1 MKKST
6 VPAADD
12 RLPLYQRVRDDMLAR
27 ISSGEWQTT
36 AAIPTEGEL
45 TKHYGVAMG
54 TLRKAIDTLVADG
67 MLERS
72 QGRGTFIRR
81 PSFDASLFRFF
92 RHQMR
97 GGKHQVPRSR
107 ILNRTLTTPPVAVAA
122 ALHLLKKS
130 QAIRI
135 DRLRLVDDKPVLLEE
150 IWLPQTEFAALMKIA
165 PADFPDLLYPLYE
178 TLCGKVIASA
188 EETLTVD
195 SAGSHDAELMGIQA
209 GQPVVVI
216 ERLALGFDRHPLEW
230 CRSRGPAEDFRY
242 QVEIR

>member
-6 VPAADD
+6 FPATDD

-27 ISSGEWQTT
+27 IASGEWPTS
-36 AAIPTEGEL
+36 AAIPTEIEL
-45 TKHYGVAMG
+45 TKRYGVAIG

-92 RHQMR
+92 RHQTQGEQR
-97 GGKHQVPRSR
+97 QLPQGR
-107 ILNRTLTTPPVAVAA
+107 ILARTLKVPPAAVAE
-122 ALHLLKKS
+122 ALALPKKV
-130 QAIRI
+130 QAIHL
-135 DRLRLVDDKPVLLEE
+135 DRLRLVDDKPVLREE
-150 IWLPQTEFAALMKIA
+150 IWLSQAQFAALMKIA
-165 PADFPDLLYPLYE
+165 PADFPDLLYPFYE
-178 TLCGKVIASA
+178 ALCGKVIASA

-195 SAGSHDAELMGIQA
+195 SASSEDARLLGMQA
-209 GQPVVVI
+209 GKPVVVI
-216 ERLALGFDRHPLEW
+216 ERLALGYDRCPLEW
-230 CRSRGPAEDFRY
+230 RRSRGPAEGFRY